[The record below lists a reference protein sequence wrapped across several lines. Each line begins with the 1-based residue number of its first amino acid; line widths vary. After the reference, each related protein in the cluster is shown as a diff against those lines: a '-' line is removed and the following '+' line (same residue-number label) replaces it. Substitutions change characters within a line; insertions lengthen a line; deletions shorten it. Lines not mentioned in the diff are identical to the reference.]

1 MESISEVASG
11 QICFSVKQAAELF
24 GCSVRLLR
32 SELAL
37 GKLGHFRVGRR
48 VLISK
53 EQLQAYIEKNSVQ
66 PSRAVDKACR
76 IIKRTG
82 LSA

>member
-1 MESISEVASG
+1 MESISETASG

-37 GKLGHFRVGRR
+37 GNLGHFRVSRR
-48 VLISK
+48 VLITK
-53 EQLQAYIEKNSVQ
+53 EQLQSYIDKNSVQ
-66 PSRAVDKACR
+66 PSSAVDAAGR
-76 IIKRTG
+76 IIKRRG
-82 LSA
+82 LRA